1 MLYKNN
7 NCFRQKC
14 VKAQSHL
21 RFPAN
26 ENMCEI
32 SRKFTFI
39 LANFFAKMNFSE
51 FFWKEKQQ
59 NIRQFRERK
68 SAKISLLSVSRKISF
83 SLFVFIAKQINF
95 RIFLKN
101 WMWKKCEIFSEIKNF
116 PIELVFLV
124 TLLSLLTF
132 LHIYEF
138 LAENMRDSIEIIQSS
153 VQPRKLNYFN
163 PLNH

>member
-1 MLYKNN
+1 
-7 NCFRQKC
+7 
-14 VKAQSHL
+14 
-21 RFPAN
+21 
-26 ENMCEI
+26 MCEI
-32 SRKFTFI
+32 SRKFSFI
-39 LANFFAKMNFSE
+39 LANFFAKMNFSD
-51 FFWKEKQQ
+51 FFWIEKQQ

-68 SAKISLLSVSRKISF
+68 SAQISLLSVSRKISF
-83 SLFVFIAKQINF
+83 SLFVFIAKQIIF

-101 WMWKKCEIFSEIKNF
+101 WMWKKCVFSEIKNF

-153 VQPRKLNYFN
+153 VQPRKLNHFN
-163 PLNH
+163 PLNY

>member
-1 MLYKNN
+1 MRN
-7 NCFRQKC
+7 
-14 VKAQSHL
+14 
-21 RFPAN
+21 
-26 ENMCEI
+26 I
-32 SRKFTFI
+32 SRKFSFI
-39 LANFFAKMNFSE
+39 LAIFFAKMIFSD

-83 SLFVFIAKQINF
+83 SLFVFIAKQIIF

-101 WMWKKCEIFSEIKNF
+101 WMWKKCVFSEIKNF

>member
-1 MLYKNN
+1 MRN
-7 NCFRQKC
+7 
-14 VKAQSHL
+14 
-21 RFPAN
+21 
-26 ENMCEI
+26 
-32 SRKFTFI
+32 
-39 LANFFAKMNFSE
+39 FAKIFFHIGKLFLQKWIFRI

-83 SLFVFIAKQINF
+83 SLFVFIAKQIIF

-101 WMWKKCEIFSEIKNF
+101 WMWKKCVFSEIKNF